1 LTTPNPSPASRG
13 ALPAAERRRRR
24 RDWLIAALIGSLLTA
39 LVLLQPQLLVSSR
52 TLPVGSDAIF
62 LALLYA
68 NVLLIGLL
76 VFLLAR
82 NVVKLVVE
90 RRRGIFGARL
100 NTRFVL
106 AFLFVTVVSSTSLF
120 VLSWLLVTRAINL
133 WFELELGDSLEQS
146 VALAEDY
153 YATQEDSALFFA
165 RRMAEQ
171 IASERLLNGDRVDA
185 LQAFVE
191 THQAEYDLGGVQ
203 VFSAQHEE
211 LASATHPERTVVSL
225 ESAESQLIAGG
236 LEGVE
241 RTRVS
246 GAARGELVRAVVPV
260 YSTFK
265 DRDVV
270 GVVVVNRFIPYAI
283 GARAAAVQ
291 ASVEAYR
298 RLQPR
303 EGAFQSSMGTLLAM
317 LWLVSALFAAWIGF
331 RMAKQISEPIQRL
344 AGAATQ
350 VAAGNL
356 DVQVERVGDDE
367 IGMLVSEFNRMATDL
382 RSSREAL
389 EARRAQMEIILRSV
403 AAGVL
408 SLDRDGVIQT
418 INPSALRLLGIG
430 WGEWAA
436 KKVDEVLEGE
446 ALATLRDLLRRLSS
460 GPQQTLRRQ
469 GQVLADEELRTLN
482 WTASRIH
489 DAEGEATGFVVVL
502 DDVTQILKVQRMAAW
517 REVARRIAHEIKNP
531 LTPIQLSAQRLR
543 RRLGGQLTDP
553 GARRLLEESTGAITA
568 EVEALKNLLA
578 EFSNFA
584 RLPATDP
591 APTDLNRLVS
601 EVAELYR
608 GNTTIELQIA
618 LAPDVPTLDLDR
630 EQMKRVI
637 LNLVDNAIAAI
648 DAAGGGPRI
657 VRVSTRFQREVPSV
671 ALEVADTGTGVTPED
686 RVRLFEPYFS
696 TKRQGSGLG
705 LAIVSRIVSDH
716 SGYVRVRDN
725 RPRGTRF
732 IVELPA
738 RT

>member
-283 GARAAAVQ
+283 RARAAAVQ